1 MEDNALQVIFQIVKN
16 CNRGLPSINQI
27 FMALCVLINLAKV
40 TFFVFGK
47 T

>member
-40 TFFVFGK
+40 NAAVLGEI
-47 T
+47 